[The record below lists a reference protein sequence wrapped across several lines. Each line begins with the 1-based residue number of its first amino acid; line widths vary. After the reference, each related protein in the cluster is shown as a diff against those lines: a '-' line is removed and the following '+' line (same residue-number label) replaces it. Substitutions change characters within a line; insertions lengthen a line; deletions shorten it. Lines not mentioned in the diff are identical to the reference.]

1 MANTVNPT
9 EKGMLTMFLF
19 DGMSAE
25 TGNAISGFFSQ
36 FGLPLIL
43 IAALI
48 IMFVL
53 SARSN
58 KKRQKQYQS
67 MLDGLKAAAVSAR
80 SAASTA
86 PSPPL
91 RAMLS
96 SSASVPTKFALFSQS
111 RQLQASKILPLKQPS
126 TGKSSILPKRDNSQ
140 PVSD

>member
-1 MANTVNPT
+1 MDNTVNPT

-67 MLDGLKAAAVSAR
+67 MLDGLKAA
-80 SAASTA
+80 

-96 SSASVPTKFALFSQS
+96 SSASAPTKFALFSQS

-126 TGKSSILPKRDNSQ
+126 TEKSSILPKRDNSQ

>member
-1 MANTVNPT
+1 MDNTVNPT

-25 TGNAISGFFSQ
+25 TGNA
-36 FGLPLIL
+36 IL

-67 MLDGLKAAAVSAR
+67 MLDGLKAGSRVRTIGGIYGTVTAVKGDVVFVSVGPDKVRLVFTKQAI
-80 SAASTA
+80 ASIED
-86 PSPPL
+86 SPVEATL
-91 RAMLS
+91 DGEIVDS
-96 SSASVPTKFALFSQS
+96 SE
-111 RQLQASKILPLKQPS
+111 
-126 TGKSSILPKRDNSQ
+126 KR
-140 PVSD
+140 

>member
-1 MANTVNPT
+1 
-9 EKGMLTMFLF
+9 MFLF

-67 MLDGLKAAAVSAR
+67 MLDGLKAGSRVRTIGGIYGTITSIKDD
-80 SAASTA
+80 TIE
-86 PSPPL
+86 
-91 RAMLS
+91 LS
-96 SSASVPTKFALFSQS
+96 V
-111 RQLQASKILPLKQPS
+111 
-126 TGKSSILPKRDNSQ
+126 GRDN
-140 PVSD
+140 VKLVFARWAIRNVEEVTVENDGELLN

>member
-1 MANTVNPT
+1 MDNTVNPT

-67 MLDGLKAAAVSAR
+67 MLDGLKAGSRVR
-80 SAASTA
+80 TIGGIYGT
-86 PSPPL
+86 PPPL

-126 TGKSSILPKRDNSQ
+126 TEKSSILPKRDNSQ

>member
-1 MANTVNPT
+1 MDNTVNPT

-67 MLDGLKAAAVSAR
+67 MLDGLKAGSRVRTIGGIYGTAVKGDVVFVSVGPDKVRLVFTKQAI
-80 SAASTA
+80 ASIED
-86 PSPPL
+86 SPVEATL
-91 RAMLS
+91 DGEIVDS
-96 SSASVPTKFALFSQS
+96 SE
-111 RQLQASKILPLKQPS
+111 
-126 TGKSSILPKRDNSQ
+126 KR
-140 PVSD
+140 

>member
-1 MANTVNPT
+1 MDNTVNPT

-67 MLDGLKAAAVSAR
+67 MLDGLKAGSRVR
-80 SAASTA
+80 TAASTA

-126 TGKSSILPKRDNSQ
+126 AEKSSILPKRDNSQ